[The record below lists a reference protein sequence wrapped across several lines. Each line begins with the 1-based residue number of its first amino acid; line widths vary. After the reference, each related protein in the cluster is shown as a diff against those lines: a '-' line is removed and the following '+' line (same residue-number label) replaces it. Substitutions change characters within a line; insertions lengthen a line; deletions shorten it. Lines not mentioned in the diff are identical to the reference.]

1 MIRIVDPKKG
11 PMYDDYLYLRWLL
24 LREPLGG
31 ERGSE
36 LDDMESVSYH
46 RAIVDKDNDIIGVGR
61 VHFGDSLAQIRYMG
75 VKHSHNRMGY
85 GTKLLYTLEKIV
97 YNHGI
102 NKIFLNS
109 RINAI
114 SFYQKNGYSKIK
126 RVEPSF
132 GDIIH
137 YRMEKIL

>member
-1 MIRIVDPKKG
+1 MIKIVDPQNSLL
-11 PMYDDYLYLRWLL
+11 YEEYLKLRWLL

-36 LDDMESVSYH
+36 LDEIEDVSYH
-46 RAIVDKDNDIIGVGR
+46 RVIVNRDKDIIGVGR
-61 VHFGDSLAQIRYMG
+61 IHFTGNLAQIRYMG
-75 VKHSHNRMGY
+75 VKQAHYRKGY
-85 GTKLLYTLEKIV
+85 GSKLVDALEEIASR
-97 YNHGI
+97 HSI

-114 SFYQKNGYSKIK
+114 KFYQKNGYRKIR
-126 RVEPSF
+126 RVDPSF

>member
-1 MIRIVDPKKG
+1 MVKIVDPKNSLL
-11 PMYDDYLYLRWLL
+11 YEEYLNLRWLL
-24 LREPLGG
+24 LRQPLGG

-36 LDDMESVSYH
+36 VDEIEDVSYH
-46 RAIVDKDNDIIGVGR
+46 RAIVNRDNDIIGVGR
-61 VHFGDSLAQIRYMG
+61 IHFTGDLAQIRYMG
-75 VKHSHNRMGY
+75 VKQTHSRRGY
-85 GTKLLYTLEKIV
+85 GSKLVDALQEIASG
-97 YNHGI
+97 HSI

-114 SFYQKNGYSKIK
+114 KFYQNNGYIKIK
-126 RVEPSF
+126 RVNPSF

>member
-1 MIRIVDPKKG
+1 MVRIVDPKKG
-11 PMYDDYLYLRWLL
+11 PMYEDYLYLRWLL
-24 LREPLGG
+24 LRKPLGG

-46 RAIVDKDNDIIGVGR
+46 RAIVSKDNDIIGVGR
-61 VHFGDSLAQIRYMG
+61 VHFVDSFAQIRYMG
-75 VKHSHNRMGY
+75 VKHSHSRMGY
-85 GTKLLYTLEKIV
+85 GTKLLHTLEKIV
-97 YNHGI
+97 SNHCI

-114 SFYQKNGYSKIK
+114 DFYQKNGYSKIK